1 MSKASFS
8 ENANISNQLINRE
21 LSWLQFNDRVLEESK
36 DKTNPLF
43 ERVKFLSIAGTNL
56 DEFFMVRVAGLF
68 NQIKDGFDELSADGL
83 TAEDQLNRVVLKTK
97 DLLKKQNEA
106 FLELKKELS
115 KEKIFIRKMSELNK
129 KDLMYLREYFQETI
143 YPIITPTAIDPS
155 HPFPFI
161 PNKGQAILLRMTRIK
176 KKRELN
182 AIIVIPRALP
192 KFVSLNNS
200 ETINEFVTIDDVI
213 CKFANEIFPDHNI
226 EASLQFKIIRDSE
239 IEIDDEAADLVR
251 YFEKAIKKRRRGNVV
266 KLEVLTNSNKKL
278 LNFISKKFKMDED
291 HIYEVEGLVGIQDID
306 EICKKKDPKLRFKK
320 FNPREVERLKE
331 FDNKFFSAIRSKDF
345 VVHHPFET
353 FDVVIQFL
361 EAAAK
366 DPKVI
371 GIKQTLYRTTPD
383 SPIVKALSRAAENG
397 KVVTAVV
404 EIKARFDEEANIEL
418 SRKLEKAG
426 VQIVY
431 GFAKYKTHAKAS
443 LVLRKEGT
451 KTRSYVHLG
460 TGNYHP
466 INAKIYTDLSL
477 FSSNQDLAKDVE
489 KFFNYVTGYAKPKK
503 LNKIFMSPINSR
515 NFFEKKIENEI
526 ANANKGRPAEIWAK
540 MNSLVDPGIIKKFYE
555 ASNAG
560 VKINLSVRGVCCL
573 RPGIKAQS
581 ENIKVKSLIG
591 RFLEHSRIYCFAN
604 GKTMPSRDAKVFI
617 SSADLM
623 PRNLNR
629 RVELLVP
636 IENQTVHEQVLDQIM
651 LANYLDQS
659 QSWMLDMN
667 GNYKKIKYSGN
678 DSFSAHDYFMNNPS
692 LSGRGKAKL
701 NLKPKKLNLR
711 LIKSGNKSI

>member
-1 MSKASFS
+1 MSNAPFL
-8 ENANISNQLINRE
+8 ENADISNQLINRE

-68 NQIKDGFDELSADGL
+68 NQIKDGFDELSADEL

-115 KEKIFIRKMSELNK
+115 KEKIFIRKISELNK

-161 PNKGQAILLRMTRIK
+161 PNKGQAILLRMSRIK

-182 AIIVIPRALP
+182 AIIVIPRVLP
-192 KFVSLNNS
+192 KFISLNDS
-200 ETINEFVTIDDVI
+200 ETVNEFVTIDDVI

-266 KLEVLTNSNKKL
+266 KLEVLTNSNKSL
-278 LNFISKKFKMDED
+278 LNFISKKFKMKED
-291 HIYEVEGLVGIQDID
+291 HIYEVEGLVGIQDLD

-331 FDNKFFSAIRSKDF
+331 FDDKFFSAIRSKDF

-371 GIKQTLYRTTPD
+371 AIKQTLYRTTPD
-383 SPIVKALSRAAENG
+383 SPIVKALTRAAENG
-397 KVVTAVV
+397 KVVTAVI

-515 NFFEKKIENEI
+515 NFFEEKIENEI
-526 ANANKGRPAEIWAK
+526 VNANKGKPAEIWAK

-555 ASNAG
+555 A
-560 VKINLSVRGVCCL
+560 
-573 RPGIKAQS
+573 
-581 ENIKVKSLIG
+581 
-591 RFLEHSRIYCFAN
+591 
-604 GKTMPSRDAKVFI
+604 
-617 SSADLM
+617 
-623 PRNLNR
+623 
-629 RVELLVP
+629 
-636 IENQTVHEQVLDQIM
+636 
-651 LANYLDQS
+651 
-659 QSWMLDMN
+659 
-667 GNYKKIKYSGN
+667 
-678 DSFSAHDYFMNNPS
+678 
-692 LSGRGKAKL
+692 
-701 NLKPKKLNLR
+701 
-711 LIKSGNKSI
+711 